1 MITLCE
7 IFTFML
13 RIQRKHSDESFFAKT
28 LSLTVNSYNEL
39 LMKWSMEKNHYC
51 GQLLTCNICLKTGQS
66 CDVRYA
72 NCSER
77 GRLQEMFHSEINF
90 YFETG
95 CNSANITCHNFV

>member
-39 LMKWSMEKNHYC
+39 LMKWSMEKNHYFFLYEAC
-51 GQLLTCNICLKTGQS
+51 RCASSLCTGGLGPVFLTG
-66 CDVRYA
+66 
-72 NCSER
+72 
-77 GRLQEMFHSEINF
+77 G
-90 YFETG
+90 
-95 CNSANITCHNFV
+95 SAYRS